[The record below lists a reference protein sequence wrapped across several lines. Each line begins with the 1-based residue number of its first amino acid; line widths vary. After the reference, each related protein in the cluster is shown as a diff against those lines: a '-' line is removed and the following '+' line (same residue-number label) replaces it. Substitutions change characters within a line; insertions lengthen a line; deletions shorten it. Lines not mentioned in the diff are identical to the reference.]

1 MLSPSMTDNE
11 YNKICLKRENMEKIK
26 LRDNSIKLGQALKLS
41 GVVESG
47 SDAKEAIQEG
57 HVKVNHI
64 IETRRGKQLQT
75 GDVIEYKNH
84 TFIIEGAD
92 K

>member
-1 MLSPSMTDNE
+1 
-11 YNKICLKRENMEKIK
+11 MEKIK

-41 GVVESG
+41 GLVESG

-57 HVKVNHI
+57 NVKVNNS
-64 IETRRGKQLQT
+64 IETRRGKQLQS
-75 GDVIEYKNH
+75 GDVIEYRNH
-84 TFIIEGAD
+84 KFIIEGAD